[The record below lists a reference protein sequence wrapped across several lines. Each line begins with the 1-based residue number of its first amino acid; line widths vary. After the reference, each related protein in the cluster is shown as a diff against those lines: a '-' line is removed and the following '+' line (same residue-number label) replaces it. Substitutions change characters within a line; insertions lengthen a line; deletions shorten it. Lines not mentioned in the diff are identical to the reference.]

1 MNKEIVRNFLEIKS
15 VNSLN
20 EVEKIS
26 EDYSIEV
33 LRSEEYQ
40 LNKFLYK
47 KIGNKYEWKDRLNWS
62 EKNWIEYISNK
73 NLTTYIL
80 KKKDDLVGYFELFHH
95 ADSKECEII
104 YFGILEEYFG
114 KRLGGYLLSYAI
126 KKSFALG
133 VSRIWLHTCSLD
145 HKNALRNYLARGM
158 KIFKTENLIR

>member
-15 VNSLN
+15 INSLN
-20 EVEKIS
+20 EVKKIS

-33 LRSEEYQ
+33 LKSEEYQ

-47 KIGNKYEWKDRLNWS
+47 KIGNKYEWKDRLNWTES
-62 EKNWIEYISNK
+62 NWIEYISNK
-73 NLTTYIL
+73 NLITYIL
-80 KKKDDLVGYFELFHH
+80 KKKNDLVGYFELFHH
-95 ADSKECEII
+95 TDSKECEII

-114 KRLGGYLLSYAI
+114 KKLGGYLLSYAI
-126 KKSFALG
+126 KKSFTLG

-158 KIFKTENLIR
+158 KIFKTENVIR